1 MTTSVQGDPDGED
14 ACLGEAVLERIRLGE
29 EKTYSLAE
37 VMEDLGMDPSAA

>member
-14 ACLGEAVLERIRLGE
+14 ACLGE